1 MYIHVCVCVCVCMCV
16 CTRTHARTHTHTHMA
31 QAVARYRANSMMR
44 KRGDELE
51 SIPASESVLAS
62 LSRTSRAAI
71 LRYMSV
77 Q

>member
-1 MYIHVCVCVCVCMCV
+1 MCVYVCVY
-16 CTRTHARTHTHTHMA
+16 THARTHTHTHTHMA
-31 QAVARYRANSMMR
+31 QAVARYRANSMMTR